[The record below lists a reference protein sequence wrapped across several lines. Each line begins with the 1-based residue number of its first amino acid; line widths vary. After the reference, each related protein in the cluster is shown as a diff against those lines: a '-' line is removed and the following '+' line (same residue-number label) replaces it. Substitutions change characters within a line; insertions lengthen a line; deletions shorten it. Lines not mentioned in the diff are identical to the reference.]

1 VGPRNANSPGAI
13 GAHEQWRPVLKV
25 VLPRRLPSGMTHF
38 DPLRSSVVA
47 ASAPRIEEE
56 HANISHRVW
65 VNLAR
70 SETWEVLCTEPE
82 ALMRTQARPV
92 HKGNGRKQKFSER
105 TVLSLRNNALSS
117 TREGGARS
125 SASLRGCGKAH
136 ATCVAIEP
144 TLTPRTLSK

>member
-1 VGPRNANSPGAI
+1 
-13 GAHEQWRPVLKV
+13 
-25 VLPRRLPSGMTHF
+25 
-38 DPLRSSVVA
+38 
-47 ASAPRIEEE
+47 
-56 HANISHRVW
+56 
-65 VNLAR
+65 
-70 SETWEVLCTEPE
+70 
-82 ALMRTQARPV
+82 MRTQARPV

-144 TLTPRTLSK
+144 TLLHGHRASRSAGRHREEAVVPNLGSLPVDDVVSDNTWFPWMTPRHRQPTDH

>member
-1 VGPRNANSPGAI
+1 MQTSPIAYGEPRAVGDVG
-13 GAHEQWRPVLKV
+13 
-25 VLPRRLPSGMTHF
+25 
-38 DPLRSSVVA
+38 SS
-47 ASAPRIEEE
+47 
-56 HANISHRVW
+56 
-65 VNLAR
+65 
-70 SETWEVLCTEPE
+70 CTKPK

-136 ATCVAIEP
+136 ATCAAIEP